1 MIEDGQAGELTDEA
15 RAQGDAY
22 LAAVGEERAKVKSSG
37 IAFETAVKTAM
48 AGFQVKMTE
57 IEEMKAENAKKIEE
71 TLAKSISSAAD
82 TIKNIFG
89 GEALDM
95 DFMGQQVGDIVSE
108 INKGEKMD
116 KEALGQMISEFDD
129 QGLGVKIED
138 LIRQFDPSITAKEL
152 RGVLTDVVKVGLG
165 GAETAAGKKLT
176 GAMMPDYLKDKGI
189 DTTDLDTKLR
199 EEAKAIEQRLA
210 TTKTNIENLLND
222 EEAGEFA
229 QSVIDAKNAMQ
240 QLAQNA
246 EESIEPI
253 TMGVQKTETIAG
265 LISINNQT
273 ILDAEEAIKTAQGLI
288 RDAQAEL
295 DRAKGK

>member
-1 MIEDGQAGELTDEA
+1 MVEKYKNFNDIFPDTNIITGIDESQGPYTSGEEIFGEELTPSTDA
-15 RAQGDAY
+15 ALAKYAYGDPDMEI
-22 LAAVGEERAKVKSSG
+22 GEESLLDPKLRG
-37 IAFETAVKTAM
+37 RI
-48 AGFQVKMTE
+48 
-57 IEEMKAENAKKIEE
+57 
-71 TLAKSISSAAD
+71 SAAD

-240 QLAQNA
+240 QLAENA
-246 EESIEPI
+246 EESIKPI